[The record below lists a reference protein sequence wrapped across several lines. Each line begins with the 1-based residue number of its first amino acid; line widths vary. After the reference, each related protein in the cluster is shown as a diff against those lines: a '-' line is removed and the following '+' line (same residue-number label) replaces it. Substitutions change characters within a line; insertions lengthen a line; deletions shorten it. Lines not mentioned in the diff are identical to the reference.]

1 MNTYVPPK
9 PAPPPPDF
17 DEFYESLTPQ
27 EKQLH
32 ELAIQKLQSS
42 YFVQWTHMYRKW
54 KKAQVTAKD
63 TAIAAAVVTA
73 KVVPAPPNGCLPCAN
88 LQSATYYS

>member
-17 DEFYESLTPQ
+17 DEFYESLSPQ

-32 ELAIQKLQSS
+32 EVAIQKLQSS
-42 YFVQWTHMYRKW
+42 YFVQWTHMYTKW
-54 KKAQVTAKD
+54 KKAQAIAKD
-63 TAIAAAVVTA
+63 SV
-73 KVVPAPPNGCLPCAN
+73 KVVPVPPNSCLPCAN

>member
-1 MNTYVPPK
+1 MEKYSQPK
-9 PAPPPPDF
+9 PAPLPEDF
-17 DEFYESLTPQ
+17 DEFYASLTPQ

-54 KKAQVTAKD
+54 KKARAT
-63 TAIAAAVVTA
+63 I
-73 KVVPAPPNGCLPCAN
+73 VP
-88 LQSATYYS
+88 SSSSHT